1 MEFWGIEV
9 IPGKPS
15 DVKLEEHSYLHV
27 SQAALGE
34 RKGGKGSAERVVI
47 RAYVEKQE
55 VVIGSLTPGKCDQIS
70 LDLIFNK
77 GFKLSHNSTSY
88 NVYFCGYTSESP
100 GEEFFSSDEEEEDV
114 KDKEPSGEAILRKA
128 NGKPVKDSKVNKTMS
143 TVAAAAQGP
152 KKVGFK
158 DSVVGNPLKEET
170 KKNNVKTQDVKGDKK
185 KPIIVSDESDGENE
199 SDDEEEDDESDEDM
213 EDVDDK
219 LELLADSDSEDDD
232 KDEEDIP
239 KLKKRAKS
247 STGAIKTPQSGKKQK
262 LLTLEGIKPG
272 VISVP
277 GKKIG
282 DQKTATT
289 PSAKQQQTPAQS
301 AKKAPGK
308 LSPSS
313 NINKTSQEKSSPGA
327 KQSLSK
333 PGQYKCATCSRD
345 FLTESALSQHASA
358 KHKTG

>member
-199 SDDEEEDDESDEDM
+199 SDDEEEDDESDE
-213 EDVDDK
+213 
-219 LELLADSDSEDDD
+219 
-232 KDEEDIP
+232 P